1 MSLPQFEEQVDT
13 TSQAP
18 QRKPRFKEWWLS
30 VLASVVFVGLAS
42 GAIIFR
48 RTITNFQ
55 AYGYAGAFLI
65 SFLAGS
71 TILVYVP
78 GDPALFA
85 LGGVLNPWL
94 VGLLGGIGEAIGEI
108 TGYMLG
114 RGGRGF
120 IHRTIETKF
129 AGLYLPIK
137 TWVKKRGTLVIFL
150 AASFFNPFY
159 DMFGIAAGALGMP
172 AWKFF
177 IACTAGKII
186 KDTSIAL
193 LGSWGVAYILRWLR
207 VMG

>member
-1 MSLPQFEEQVDT
+1 MSSPQVEREVDT
-13 TSQAP
+13 ISQVP
-18 QRKPRFKEWWLS
+18 QQKRRFQEWWLS
-30 VLASVVFVGLAS
+30 VLASVVVVGLAA

-48 RTITNFQ
+48 RTITNFHG
-55 AYGYAGAFLI
+55 YGYAGAFLI

-71 TILVYVP
+71 TVLVYVP

-94 VGLLGGIGEAIGEI
+94 VGLVGGIGEAIGEI
-108 TGYMLG
+108 TGYLFG

-129 AGLYLPIK
+129 ARLYMPIK
-137 TWVKKRGTLVIFL
+137 TWVKRRGTLVIFL
-150 AASFFNPFY
+150 AATFFNPFY

-177 IACTAGKII
+177 AACTGGKII
-186 KDTSIAL
+186 KDTAIAL
-193 LGSWGVAYILRWLR
+193 LGSWGMAYILRWFG